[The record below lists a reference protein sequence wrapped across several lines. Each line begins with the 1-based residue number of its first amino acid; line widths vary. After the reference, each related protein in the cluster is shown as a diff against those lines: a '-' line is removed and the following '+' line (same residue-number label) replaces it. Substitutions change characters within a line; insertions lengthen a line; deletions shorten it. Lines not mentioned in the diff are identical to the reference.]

1 MIQYIVFKTTGGV
14 EMASSVHSVEVKTTE
29 QALWSFLKE
38 KGDWAVLIPGY
49 LHHEFESNDE
59 MIWVFKG
66 DFGIVQKAVK
76 LKLTVNSMEENRK
89 IAFDLEGLSD
99 NINGSGYFIMEPINE
114 ETFKLSGNLDMSAG
128 GFLAG
133 MVNPVLEKFVPD
145 TVAQLVNSMGQTVLK
160 ETV

>member
-1 MIQYIVFKTTGGV
+1 
-14 EMASSVHSVEVKTTE
+14 MASSVYSIEVQTTE

-38 KGDWAVLIPGY
+38 KGNWAVLIPGY
-49 LHHEFESNDE
+49 LHHEFESNEE

-76 LKLTVNSMEENRK
+76 LKLTVNNVEENKK
-89 IAFDLEGLSD
+89 IAFELEGLSD
-99 NINGSGYFIMEPINE
+99 NINGSGYFIMEPVNE
-114 ETFKLSGNLDMSAG
+114 ETYKLTGNLTMSAG

-133 MVNPVLEKFVPD
+133 MINPVLEKFVPE
-145 TVAQLVNSMGQTVLK
+145 TVEQLVNSMGKSVLK

>member
-1 MIQYIVFKTTGGV
+1 MVHFENIGGIK
-14 EMASSVHSVEVKTTE
+14 MASSVYSVEVQTTE

-38 KGDWAVLIPGY
+38 KVDWAVLIPGY
-49 LHHEFESNDE
+49 LHHEFESNEE

-76 LKLTVNSMEENRK
+76 LKLTVNNVEVNQK
-89 IAFDLEGLSD
+89 IAFELEGLSD
-99 NINGSGYFIMEPINE
+99 NINGSGYFIMEPVNE
-114 ETFKLSGNLDMSAG
+114 ETYKLTGNLTMSAG

-133 MVNPVLEKFVPD
+133 MINPVLDKFVPE
-145 TVAQLVNSMGQTVLK
+145 TVEQLVNSMGKSVLK

>member
-1 MIQYIVFKTTGGV
+1 MLKTTGGV

-66 DFGIVQKAVK
+66 DFGIIQKAVK
-76 LKLTVNSMEENRK
+76 LKLTVNNVEENHK
-89 IAFDLEGLSD
+89 IAFELEGLSD
-99 NINGSGYFIMEPINE
+99 NINGDGYFIMEPVNE
-114 ETFKLSGNLDMSAG
+114 ETFKLTGNLNMSAG

-133 MVNPVLEKFVPD
+133 MINPVLEKFVPE
-145 TVAQLVNSMGQTVLK
+145 TVEQLVNSMGKSVLK

>member
-1 MIQYIVFKTTGGV
+1 MLKTTGGV
-14 EMASSVHSVEVKTTE
+14 EMASSVHSVEVQTTE

-66 DFGIVQKAVK
+66 DFGIIQKAVK
-76 LKLTVNSMEENRK
+76 LKLTVNNVEENHK
-89 IAFDLEGLSD
+89 IAFELEGLSD
-99 NINGSGYFIMEPINE
+99 NINGDGYFIMEPVNE
-114 ETFKLSGNLDMSAG
+114 ETFKLTGNLNMSAG

-133 MVNPVLEKFVPD
+133 MINPVLEKFVPE
-145 TVAQLVNSMGQTVLK
+145 TVEQLVNSMGKSVLK

>member
-1 MIQYIVFKTTGGV
+1 
-14 EMASSVHSVEVKTTE
+14 MASSVYSVEVQTTE

-49 LHHEFESNDE
+49 LHHEFESNEE

-76 LKLTVNSMEENRK
+76 LKLTVNNVEVNKK

-99 NINGSGYFIMEPINE
+99 NINGSGYFVMEPVNE
-114 ETFKLSGNLDMSAG
+114 ETYKLTGNLTMSAG

-133 MVNPVLEKFVPD
+133 MINPVLEKFVPE
-145 TVAQLVNSMGQTVLK
+145 TVEQLVNSMGKSVLK

>member
-1 MIQYIVFKTTGGV
+1 MLVTTGGV
-14 EMASSVHSVEVKTTE
+14 EMASSVHSIEVQTTE

-66 DFGIVQKAVK
+66 DFGIIQKAVK
-76 LKLTVNSMEENRK
+76 LKLTVNNVDENRK
-89 IAFDLEGLSD
+89 IAFNLEGLSD
-99 NINGSGYFIMEPINE
+99 NINGDGYFIMEPVNE
-114 ETFKLSGNLDMSAG
+114 HTFKLTGNLNMSAG

-133 MVNPVLEKFVPD
+133 MINPVLEKFVPE
-145 TVAQLVNSMGQTVLK
+145 TVEQLVNSMGKSVLK

>member
-1 MIQYIVFKTTGGV
+1 
-14 EMASSVHSVEVKTTE
+14 MASSVNSVEVKTTE

-49 LHHEFESNDE
+49 LHHEFESNEE

-76 LKLTVNSMEENRK
+76 LKLTVNNVEENRK

-99 NINGSGYFIMEPINE
+99 NINGSGYFIMEPVNE
-114 ETFKLSGNLDMSAG
+114 DTYKLTGNLTMSAG

-133 MVNPVLEKFVPD
+133 MINPVLEKFVPE
-145 TVAQLVNSMGQTVLK
+145 TVEQLVNSMGKSVLK

>member
-1 MIQYIVFKTTGGV
+1 
-14 EMASSVHSVEVKTTE
+14 MASGVCSVEVNTAE
-29 QALWSFLKE
+29 QGLWSFLEE
-38 KGDWAVLIPGY
+38 KSNWAVLIPGY
-49 LHHEFESNDE
+49 LHHEFESNNQ

-76 LKLTVNSMEENRK
+76 LKLTVNQMEVNQK

-99 NINGSGYFIMEPINE
+99 NINGNGYFIMEPVSE
-114 ETFKLSGNLDMSAG
+114 GTYKLTGNLTMNAG

-133 MVNPVLEKFVPD
+133 MMNPILEKFVPE
-145 TVAQLVNSMGQTVLK
+145 TVEQLINSMSKVIIK

>member
-1 MIQYIVFKTTGGV
+1 MFKITGGI
-14 EMASSVHSVEVKTTE
+14 EMASSVHSVEVQTTE

-99 NINGSGYFIMEPINE
+99 NINGSGYFIMEPVNE
-114 ETFKLSGNLDMSAG
+114 GTYKLSGNLNMSAG

-133 MVNPVLEKFVPD
+133 MINPVLEKFVPE
-145 TVAQLVNSMGQTVLK
+145 TVEQLVNSMGKTVLK

>member
-1 MIQYIVFKTTGGV
+1 
-14 EMASSVHSVEVKTTE
+14 MASSVHSVEVQTTE

-38 KGDWAVLIPGY
+38 KSDWAVLIPGY

-66 DFGIVQKAVK
+66 DFGIIQKAVK
-76 LKLTVNSMEENRK
+76 LKLTVNNVEENHK
-89 IAFDLEGLSD
+89 IAFELEGLSD
-99 NINGSGYFIMEPINE
+99 NINGDGYFIMEPVNE
-114 ETFKLSGNLDMSAG
+114 ETFKLTGNLNMSAG

-133 MVNPVLEKFVPD
+133 MINPVLEKFVPE
-145 TVAQLVNSMGQTVLK
+145 TVEQLVNSMGKSVLK

>member
-1 MIQYIVFKTTGGV
+1 MLKTTGGV
-14 EMASSVHSVEVKTTE
+14 EMASSVHSVEVQTTE

-38 KGDWAVLIPGY
+38 KSDWAVLIPGY

-66 DFGIVQKAVK
+66 DFGIIQKAVK
-76 LKLTVNSMEENRK
+76 LKLTVNNVEENHK
-89 IAFDLEGLSD
+89 IAFELEGLSD
-99 NINGSGYFIMEPINE
+99 NINGDGYFIMEPVNE
-114 ETFKLSGNLDMSAG
+114 ETFKLTGNLNMSAG

-133 MVNPVLEKFVPD
+133 MINPVLEKFVPE
-145 TVAQLVNSMGQTVLK
+145 TVEQLVNSMGKSVLK

>member
-1 MIQYIVFKTTGGV
+1 
-14 EMASSVHSVEVKTTE
+14 MASSVHSVEVQTTA

-38 KGDWAVLIPGY
+38 KSDWAVLIPGY

-76 LKLTVNSMEENRK
+76 LKLTVNNVEENQK

-99 NINGSGYFIMEPINE
+99 NINGSGYFIIEPVNE
-114 ETFKLSGNLDMSAG
+114 ETYKLTGNLNMSAG
-128 GFLAG
+128 GFIAG
-133 MVNPVLEKFVPD
+133 MINPVLEKFVPEL
-145 TVAQLVNSMGQTVLK
+145 VEQLVNSMGKSVLK

>member
-1 MIQYIVFKTTGGV
+1 MVHFKNIGGV
-14 EMASSVHSVEVKTTE
+14 KMASSAYSVEVQATE
-29 QALWSFLKE
+29 QSLWSFLKE
-38 KGDWAVLIPGY
+38 KSDWAVLIPGY

-76 LKLTVNSMEENRK
+76 LKLTVNNVEVNQK

-99 NINGSGYFIMEPINE
+99 NINGSGYFIMEPVND
-114 ETFKLSGNLDMSAG
+114 ETYKLTGNLTMSAG

-133 MVNPVLEKFVPD
+133 MINPVLEKFVPE
-145 TVAQLVNSMGQTVLK
+145 TVEQLVNSMGNSVLK

>member
-1 MIQYIVFKTTGGV
+1 MFKITGGI
-14 EMASSVHSVEVKTTE
+14 EMASSVHSVEVQTTE

-66 DFGIVQKAVK
+66 DFGIIQKAVK
-76 LKLTVNSMEENRK
+76 LKLTVNNVEENHK
-89 IAFDLEGLSD
+89 IAFELEGLSD
-99 NINGSGYFIMEPINE
+99 NINGDGYFIMEPVNE
-114 ETFKLSGNLDMSAG
+114 ETFKLTGNLNMSAG

-133 MVNPVLEKFVPD
+133 MINPVLEKFVPE
-145 TVAQLVNSMGQTVLK
+145 TVEQLVSSMGKSVLK